1 MRVSHSA
8 HRAYGYAPML
18 VRTSRILLVAGVAV
32 LVWGEWV
39 NWRSSRRLVGSV
51 TGASEVVVVLG
62 FRNTA
67 PSANALN
74 RWRVRA
80 GLRSCDPR
88 LDTRMI
94 FCGGAVGGARP
105 QAELMAAY
113 ARERGWS
120 GPVALDTASRST
132 WENVENAIALVGT
145 ADRIKIVS
153 NPLHAE
159 QARHYLALM
168 RPDLAA
174 RLVRGAEYRFGE
186 WTFVKPLFAVV
197 GYRKRGRAPVS
208 FAR

>member
-1 MRVSHSA
+1 
-8 HRAYGYAPML
+8 ML

-32 LVWGEWV
+32 LAWGEWV

-62 FRNTA
+62 FGNPA

-94 FCGGAVGGARP
+94 FCGGAVRGSRP
-105 QAELMAAY
+105 EAELMAAY

-132 WENVENAIALVGT
+132 WENVENAIALMGT

-159 QARHYLALM
+159 QARRYLAVM

-186 WTFVKPLFAVV
+186 WTLVKPLFAVL
-197 GYRKRGRAPVS
+197 GYRQRGRAPVS
-208 FAR
+208 PAR